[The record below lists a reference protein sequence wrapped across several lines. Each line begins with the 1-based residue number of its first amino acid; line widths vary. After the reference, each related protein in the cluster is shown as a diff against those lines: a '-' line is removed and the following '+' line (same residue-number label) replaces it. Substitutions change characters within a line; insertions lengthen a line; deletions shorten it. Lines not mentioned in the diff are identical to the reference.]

1 MRIERRITFII
12 GNEGIASWKLNRL
25 KTLASFFRSVV
36 ILQNITT
43 AKATNTEYTLQVI
56 SLGCKENDLCQLW
69 IEGSDAELACMV
81 LTDFIADQ
89 FEIVNTFHKRK
100 KSDRQSII
108 DKHPTFHLPFSIN
121 YNFEAIQ
128 VNNGMEKNRL
138 ISKISATLNKPM
150 AQDIFEAIL
159 KREEISSTGIGNSIA
174 IPHIIIKGI
183 EKPTMVVLRLDK
195 PINWNSN
202 LGKINLIIAML
213 IPAPPTL
220 EVVQAFTKIAR
231 ALLSP
236 INCNCLTSTVEPE
249 AIKAILFHIMARD
262 NTALED

>member
-12 GNEGIASWKLNRL
+12 GHEGLASWKLNRL
-25 KTLASFFRSVV
+25 KTLTSFFRSVV
-36 ILQNITT
+36 ILQNITI
-43 AKATNTEYTLQVI
+43 AKAANTEYTLKVI

-81 LTDFIADQ
+81 FTDFIAEQ
-89 FEIVNTFHKRK
+89 FEIVNTFIKHKEPNSK
-100 KSDRQSII
+100 SII
-108 DKHPTFHLPFSIN
+108 DNHPTFHLPFSIN

-128 VNNGMEKNRL
+128 VHSGIEKNRL
-138 ISKISATLNKPM
+138 ISKISATLNQTVE
-150 AQDIFEAIL
+150 QDIFEAML

-174 IPHIIIKGI
+174 IPHIMIESIK
-183 EKPTMVVLRLDK
+183 KPAMVVLHLNK

-202 LGKINLIIAML
+202 LGEINLIIAML

-220 EVVQAFTKIAR
+220 EMLQAFTKIAR
-231 ALLSP
+231 ALLNP
-236 INCNCLTSTVEPE
+236 INCNFLTSTVEPE

-262 NTALED
+262 NASLED